1 MQNEEI
7 HDKNDYQSSQRKAAN
22 KISGKKQI
30 FLSLKPEGLQKF

>member
-22 KISGKKQI
+22 KIKEKNR
-30 FLSLKPEGLQKF
+30 FFCL